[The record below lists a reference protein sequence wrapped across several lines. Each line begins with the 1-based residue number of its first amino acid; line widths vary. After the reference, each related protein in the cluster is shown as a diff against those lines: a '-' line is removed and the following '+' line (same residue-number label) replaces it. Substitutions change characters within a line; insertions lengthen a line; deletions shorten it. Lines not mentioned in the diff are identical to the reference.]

1 MTATTQAPDL
11 EGRLRAVVPATRLVR
26 EWHLRKVLHRL
37 AEDGEP
43 VSVHPG
49 LPVWVGRDRLREMDV
64 LPDPVFAGSESP
76 LLLLTVPGDR
86 FPHDRPEP
94 EVLRHY
100 WRLLFRAAVEAELR
114 KQSEAGLL
122 TPEVARARLAA
133 LGPDAE
139 IEARFVLEADHVVP
153 RGADDVTVYVAFVAT
168 FAEYARFDPP
178 GLRWVFPSLPDPGP
192 GLVVVAGG
200 VAFDR
205 LLAQTRPDGAADAV
219 RPAGTDA
226 DVEAGS
232 DEQAR
237 DGSGE
242 LLALSR
248 RAAATGNHVRA
259 AILRTRAGGSG
270 WAMIR
275 SGLVPRLADVLGW
288 DERTTRAWGN
298 ALGPLL
304 RAASR
309 GTWPRAARA
318 LYDLQKIPADLE
330 GGLYTVDPVEW
341 ATTFGRRP
349 LRRPLTRARSVILHR
364 HLVAARK
371 HLVRARVPA
380 PDRDRLDALIVGELH
395 RVEDRIRSELGPV
408 VRDVLDEVGLRPTNL
423 PEHVARDKV
432 VAELL
437 DLVCGRGFLRFGD
450 LRDAVSRNQL
460 KMPDLRGPV
469 EMVRGDPLLRADER
483 LAVELD
489 GVYHRGEAY
498 LRLIQRGTAAVF
510 GTSVG
515 RWLSKYVL
523 FPFGG
528 AFLAVEFA
536 RYLAYEF
543 GKLTGHVHSLLPR
556 PPDEEPVLEAL
567 VGGTAEAIPAPVE
580 AAHHGV
586 VLTPESVAV
595 TVVLGFLFLGLL
607 YWPAFRAAVHA
618 GLSAAWAGLRFAV
631 VTLPLAAWRSPPV
644 RALRD
649 NIVTRFVNRYV
660 GTGLVVG
667 LVTALVFI
675 LLGGGPIQTLTG
687 AGVMF
692 GLATLLVN
700 TPFGRQLE
708 DETAEAFADAWR
720 VLRVNLVP
728 GLVAWVV
735 WAFRELAGVVERG
748 LYSVDEWFRFREGQ
762 PKPSLALKAVLA
774 LVWFPIAYFVRFAFM
789 LLLEPQINP
798 VKHFPVVTVSHKLL
812 LPLIGAVSDAT
823 GLAKA
828 TATLLIGGIPGI
840 FGFIA
845 WELKENWR
853 LYAANRPR
861 ALPRASLG
869 HHGET
874 MRGLLRP
881 GFHSGT
887 VPGLYKKLR
896 AALRRAERTGRPPR
910 AGRLTH
916 GLADVAHAV
925 EDFARRELVPLLRSA
940 GDWDGLTP
948 RVAGVRVGVQTIS
961 LGLDVPELGG
971 PPLRLAFDHR
981 DGQIVARVA
990 ESGWLGRLTPA
1001 QREVLDVALG
1011 GFAALGCAGPPVAVE
1026 RVGPIL
1032 VWPRWVQFWER
1043 ANRQPG

>member
-1 MTATTQAPDL
+1 LTATAHSPDL
-11 EGRLRAVVPATRLVR
+11 EGRLREVVPAARLVR
-26 EWHLRKVLHRL
+26 ERHLRKVLHRL
-37 AEDGEP
+37 ADDGEP
-43 VSVHPG
+43 VSVHPE
-49 LPVWVGRDRLREMDV
+49 LPVWVGRDRLRDMDV
-64 LPDPVFAGSESP
+64 LPGEVFDRYESP
-76 LLLLTVPGDR
+76 LLLLTAPADR
-86 FPHDRPEP
+86 FPEERPEP
-94 EVLRHY
+94 DVLRHY

-114 KQSEAGLL
+114 KQAEAGLL
-122 TPEVARARLAA
+122 NSTVARDRLAA
-133 LGPDAE
+133 LGTEAAL
-139 IEARFVLEADHVVP
+139 EARFVLEADHVVP
-153 RGADDVTVYVAFVAT
+153 RGADDATLYVAFVAT
-168 FAEYARFDPP
+168 FAEYAWFDPQAV
-178 GLRWVFPSLPDPGP
+178 RWVFPSMADNGV
-192 GLVVVAGG
+192 GLAAVAGG
-200 VAFDR
+200 IAFDR
-205 LLAQTRPDGAADAV
+205 LLARTRPDGAADAV
-219 RPAGTDA
+219 QPTETDTDTVA
-226 DVEAGS
+226 DQ
-232 DEQAR
+232 DEPVR

-270 WAMIR
+270 WALIR
-275 SGLVPRLADVLGW
+275 SGLVPRLADILGW
-288 DERTTRAWGN
+288 DERTTRAWGS

-304 RAASR
+304 KAASR

-371 HLVRARVPA
+371 HLLRARVP
-380 PDRDRLDALIVGELH
+380 PHDRDRLDALLVGELN
-395 RVEDRIRSELGPV
+395 RVVERIRTELGPV
-408 VRDVLDEVGLRPTNL
+408 IRDVLDEVGLRPTNL
-423 PEHVARDKV
+423 PERVARDKV

-437 DLVCGRGFLRFGD
+437 DLVCGRGFLRLGD

-460 KMPDLRGPV
+460 KMPDLRGPI
-469 EMVRGDPLLRADER
+469 ELVRGDPLLRADER

-498 LRLIQRGTAAVF
+498 LRWIQRGTAAAF
-510 GTSVG
+510 GTPVG
-515 RWLSKYVL
+515 RWLSRYVL

-528 AFLAVEFA
+528 AFLTVEFA
-536 RYLAYEF
+536 RYLAYEV
-543 GKLTGHVHSLLPR
+543 GKFTRYVQSLLPR
-556 PPDEEPVLEAL
+556 PADEEPVLEAI
-567 VGGTAEAIPAPVE
+567 VGETAEAVPAAAE

-586 VLTPESVAV
+586 LLTPESVAV
-595 TVVLGFLFLGLL
+595 TVALGLLFLGLL
-607 YWPAFRAAVHA
+607 YWPAFRAAVLA
-618 GLSAAWAGLRFAV
+618 GLSTAWEGLRFAV
-631 VTLPLAAWRSPPV
+631 VGLPVAVWRSSPV

-649 NIVTRFVNRYV
+649 NVVTRFVNRYF
-660 GTGLVVG
+660 GTGLVTG
-667 LVTALVFI
+667 LITALVFV
-675 LLGGGPIQTLTG
+675 LLGGGPSQTVIG

-708 DETAEAFADAWR
+708 DETAEAVADAWR
-720 VLRVNLVP
+720 VLRVNLIP

-735 WAFRELAGVVERG
+735 WAFRELAGAVERG

-762 PKPSLALKAVLA
+762 AKPSLALKAVLA

-812 LPLIGAVSDAT
+812 LPLIGAVSSAT
-823 GLAKA
+823 GLSKA
-828 TATLLIGGIPGI
+828 TATLIIGGIPGI
-840 FGFIA
+840 FGFVA

-861 ALPRASLG
+861 ALPRVSLG

-887 VPGLYKKLR
+887 VPWLYKKLR

-910 AGRLTH
+910 VGKMTQ
-916 GLADVAHAV
+916 GLADVAHSV
-925 EDFARRELVPLLRSA
+925 ENFARRELVPLFRSA
-940 GDWDGLTP
+940 ESWDGLTP
-948 RVAGVRVGVQTIS
+948 RVVGVRVAVQTIS
-961 LGLDVPELGG
+961 LELAVPELGG

-990 ESGWLGRLTPA
+990 EPGWLDSLTAA
-1001 QREVLDVALG
+1001 QREVFDVALG
-1011 GFAALGCAGPPVAVE
+1011 GFAALGSAGPPGAVE
-1026 RVGPIL
+1026 RAGPHL
-1032 VWPRWVQFWER
+1032 DWPRWVQFWEG
-1043 ANRQPG
+1043 ANRRHA